1 MINTDT
7 LINLCIK
14 LNPARADKCN
24 QFIDN
29 QEKIYAYTIETIY
42 KTNFYILFLFI
53 FFIFIFSILIT
64 KDYNFE

>member
-7 LINLCIK
+7 LINICIK

-24 QFIDN
+24 QFIYN

-42 KTNFYILFLFI
+42 NTNFYILFLFI

-64 KDYNFE
+64 KDNNFE